1 MAYLIT
7 HFYEGGTVEQY
18 ETVVAAVHPPGG
30 LPAGQTYHAAGPAE
44 GGWLIAAVWDSEA
57 AFDTFAA
64 QTLMPALHDLEGGFA
79 GPPQQRACEVAKLIT
94 A

>member
-30 LPAGQTYHAAGPAE
+30 LPAGQSYHAAGPCEA
-44 GGWLIAAVWDSEA
+44 DS
-57 AFDTFAA
+57 
-64 QTLMPALHDLEGGFA
+64 
-79 GPPQQRACEVAKLIT
+79 
-94 A
+94 